1 MSKVNT
7 ELENRSIPEL
17 VQSVD
22 PDTIRLPVLRELA
35 REIQS
40 RSAAVIR
47 EENSHWS
54 DTNWKQWRQHSSHNP
69 W

>member
-1 MSKVNT
+1 MNELKAG
-7 ELENRSIPEL
+7 LENRSIPDL
-17 VQSVD
+17 VQSID
-22 PDTIRLPVLRELA
+22 PNTIRLPVLRELT

-40 RSAAVIR
+40 RSAASIR